1 MRISAV
7 PLVHVHGNGM
17 QLFEAGHGPHQEDN
31 QPSSFYGFNSPAEQV
46 RRQRLKIL
54 QDEHLVGITQNLV
67 RLLVVGIPDF
77 IRADEQLKG
86 IIDILVIKPLHLHI
100 LDLLHPLLLVTAEL
114 QLVLVAPQYL
124 GLAAIA
130 CQLAED
136 VVEIEHL
143 VARAIAD
150 QHQHRPL
157 VGLVA
162 VLD

>member
-1 MRISAV
+1 M
-7 PLVHVHGNGM
+7 
-17 QLFEAGHGPHQEDN
+17 
-31 QPSSFYGFNSPAEQV
+31 
-46 RRQRLKIL
+46 
-54 QDEHLVGITQNLV
+54 
-67 RLLVVGIPDF
+67 
-77 IRADEQLKG
+77 
-86 IIDILVIKPLHLHI
+86 
-100 LDLLHPLLLVTAEL
+100 TAEL

-143 VARAIAD
+143 VAGAIAD